1 VATESIDGHT
11 LAQRYETLRHL
22 VMEPDA
28 LSQDL
33 CGAALLRRQGVAA
46 WMRCVGAQC
55 AHAASP
61 STTTTLTPSCVPG
74 RPPAIE
80 QMLVNIVVA
89 MALVHAKEVFV

>member
-1 VATESIDGHT
+1 
-11 LAQRYETLRHL
+11 
-22 VMEPDA
+22 MEPDT

-33 CGAALLRRQGVAA
+33 RGTALLMRQGMAA

-55 AHAASP
+55 AHAAS
-61 STTTTLTPSCVPG
+61 SRTATTTLAPSCALG

-80 QMLVNIVVA
+80 QMLVNIVAA